1 ARPRGR
7 PKPRPPRRAVP
18 PLPRRLVAH
27 LPRPGSQL
35 GALLRP
41 ALITAGHAVTAG
53 DDGSWHVAKK
63 ELVSGLQVL
72 LQTRRLQIARA
83 LPEAD
88 LLVKELQNFRVK
100 VTVAAN
106 GVFEAWREG
115 QHDDLV
121 LATALACWWAEQFG
135 YPSYPE
141 LIELPHV
148 GRISKRFF

>member
-1 ARPRGR
+1 M
-7 PKPRPPRRAVP
+7 
-18 PLPRRLVAH
+18 
-27 LPRPGSQL
+27 
-35 GALLRP
+35 RP

-63 ELVSGLQVL
+63 ELVSRLQVL

-83 LPEAD
+83 LPDAD

-106 GVFEAWREG
+106 EVFEAWREG

-121 LATALACWWAEQFG
+121 LAVAIAVWLAERDKPQWVRQ
-135 YPSYPE
+135 
-141 LIELPHV
+141 
-148 GRISKRFF
+148 RFDRTPLNRRRPGPWS